1 MRIGWRAAIRGMRRR
16 MSRSALALL
25 SVLAALLAA
34 TPAAT
39 ARPPVTGVRVTHGIV
54 YGQGQVTRPQPGA
67 FDLLLDLYEPVTKSQ
82 GRRPAVVLIHGGGF
96 TGGSRISPDLDRIAR
111 ALAERGV
118 VVANIDYRVVPQGPV
133 PSSRVAALSASV
145 PNAPILVAQVAAVD
159 DTLTA
164 IDWLR
169 AHARQLRIHPQRLGL
184 IGSSAGA
191 ITADH
196 VAYTLDE
203 YGIGV
208 PRISFVGD
216 LWGGI
221 FFDVAAEAAQLERGE
236 AALFA
241 VHGSADRTVPV
252 FLDDRLVARAQAVG
266 VPVEYHRVEGAGHGF
281 ASTGFFTREVA
292 PGQTAFDRMLAFAER
307 YLR

>member
-1 MRIGWRAAIRGMRRR
+1 

-25 SVLAALLAA
+25 CLIAVLVAGA
-34 TPAAT
+34 PPAT
-39 ARPPVTGVRVTHGIV
+39 AKPPVTGVRVTPGIV

-96 TGGSRISPDLDRIAR
+96 TGGSRLSADLDRIAR
-111 ALAERGV
+111 ALAERGI

-133 PSSRVAALSASV
+133 PSARVAALSAAV
-145 PNAPILVAQVAAVD
+145 PSAPILVAQVAAVD

-169 AHARQLRIHPQRLGL
+169 ANAKELRIHPRRLGL
-184 IGSSAGA
+184 VGSSAGA

-203 YGIGV
+203 YGIAV

-221 FFDVAAEAAQLERGE
+221 FFDVGAEAAQLEPGE

-241 VHGSADRTVPV
+241 VHGTADRTVPV

-266 VPVEYHRVEGAGHGF
+266 VPVEYHRVAGAGHGF
-281 ASTGFFTREVA
+281 GATGFFTREVA
-292 PGQTAFDRMLAFAER
+292 PGQTTFDRLLDFAVR